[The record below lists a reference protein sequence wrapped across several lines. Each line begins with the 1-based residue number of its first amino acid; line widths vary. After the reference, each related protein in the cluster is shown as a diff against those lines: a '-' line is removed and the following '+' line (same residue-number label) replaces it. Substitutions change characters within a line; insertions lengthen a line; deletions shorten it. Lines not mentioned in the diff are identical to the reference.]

1 MISKQS
7 ITAPLSLS
15 ETAGVSLDLCADL
28 EEIRLFLSAAGQMQ
42 FVWTRVTGPKEL
54 TLPLFDFSV
63 APRPFPKPS
72 PGVEVHFPGSDAVFG
87 CVLAELCHL
96 LSLFTGF

>member
-1 MISKQS
+1 MTSQTRKIGVLAPARAIHYIGAQPRSFASKQS

-54 TLPLFDFSV
+54 TLPLFDFSA

-72 PGVEVHFPGSDAVFG
+72 PG
-87 CVLAELCHL
+87 LEL
-96 LSLFTGF
+96 